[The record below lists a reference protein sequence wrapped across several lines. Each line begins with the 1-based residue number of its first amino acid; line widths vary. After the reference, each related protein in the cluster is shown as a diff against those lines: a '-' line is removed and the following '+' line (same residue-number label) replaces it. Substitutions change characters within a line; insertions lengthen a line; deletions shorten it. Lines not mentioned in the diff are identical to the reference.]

1 MAGVSEV
8 LAELALVAGSV
19 DADALSG
26 EVVEELAGVD
36 GESADEAGVS
46 DLSESLGAGLS
57 LAGVSLLA
65 GSSGLGVSDLACSK
79 ASILAVRLATCDDSF
94 LT

>member
-1 MAGVSEV
+1 M
-8 LAELALVAGSV
+8 LAELALVAGS
-19 DADALSG
+19 ADAGVLSG
-26 EVVEELAGVD
+26 VVVDELAEVD

-46 DLSESLGAGLS
+46 GLVGSLVAGLS

-65 GSSGLGVSDLACSK
+65 GSSDLGVSDLACSK
-79 ASILAVRLATCDDSF
+79 ASILVVRLVTCDDSF

>member
-1 MAGVSEV
+1 M
-8 LAELALVAGSV
+8 LV
-19 DADALSG
+19 
-26 EVVEELAGVD
+26 VVEEFAGVD

-46 DLSESLGAGLS
+46 DLAESLVAGLS

-65 GSSGLGVSDLACSK
+65 GSSDLGVSDFACSK
-79 ASILAVRLATCDDSF
+79 ASILVVRLATCNDSF